1 MTPDLWTTKGN
12 VETLLEQINNQIKEN
27 NKMELSTKFDPT
39 KQTESSFLKEDF
51 LKTPSP
57 EVITVYFGF
66 GTALRYLREGKKVT
80 RRYWS
85 GYIELINSSFT
96 KTISDLKFED
106 IKLQTIDL
114 LATDWFVYDT
124 K

>member
-12 VETLLEQINNQIKEN
+12 VETLLEQIDNQIKEN

-39 KQTESSFLKEDF
+39 KQTEEGFLKDDF

-66 GTALRYLREGKKVT
+66 GTALRYLREGKRIARKM
-80 RRYWS
+80 WS
-85 GYIELINSSFT
+85 YQIHLEDNVIYEESKL
-96 KTISDLKFED
+96 LWAPYQED
-106 IKLQTIDL
+106 I